1 MRESREHSAGLTPGR
16 AARERFYP
24 QLVYQHMSES
34 RPRSC
39 TERDSAG
46 RARKF
51 VEGESCSGGEGDAAS
66 GPPRRFHAAEVII
79 ARLADGVTDGKGGK
93 AKAARERRLL
103 LVLFGADARNR
114 TEDPIIT
121 S

>member
-1 MRESREHSAGLTPGR
+1 MNGRSNIVTLPSSVIYSRESREHSAGLTPGR

-34 RPRSC
+34 RPSSC

-51 VEGESCSGGEGDAAS
+51 VEGESCSGGEGMLR
-66 GPPRRFHAAEVII
+66 PPPALSLH
-79 ARLADGVTDGKGGK
+79 
-93 AKAARERRLL
+93 
-103 LVLFGADARNR
+103 
-114 TEDPIIT
+114 
-121 S
+121 